1 MVCWEWFEHNI
12 EFDQETAQ
20 AMEKYM
26 NSNLRH
32 VMLTELTAMSD
43 VDVAHAFHAG
53 VVAKLFT
60 TADVRQLIEQLD
72 VVFTDRPRTGVFWNM
87 YKFLTKKLHL
97 RQDLAHCMA
106 FAFEVPPARLLQLT
120 NHEISEGL
128 DAIFLEDWLTISDV
142 TLLFR
147 KLDRYCP
154 HRLQRSQAC
163 TISSRANP
171 YVL

>member
-1 MVCWEWFEHNI
+1 MICWEWFEHVI
-12 EFDQETAQ
+12 QFDPKTAQ

-32 VMLTELTAMSD
+32 VMLTQLRAMSD

-60 TADVRQLIEQLD
+60 TADVRQLIELLD

-97 RQDLAHCMA
+97 RMDLAHCMA